1 VRIAVT
7 GMGGELGTRVA
18 LLLEARDDVSAIMG
32 LDLEPPRRHLRRA
45 EYHRVD
51 PRDRER
57 TISTIAAFAPTV
69 LVHLGV
75 YEPHARSG
83 PTSATTRTAVGTI
96 AALDACLDAGTLEA
110 VVVRSG
116 IEVYG
121 RGSGTP
127 VRPDESVAPDPT
139 SPFGES
145 LLHAERVAVDGGA
158 KAGVPVSLL
167 RCAPVVG
174 PHFPSPLGRVLR
186 LPAVPVPL
194 FGSARFCV
202 LHQEDAAAAIV
213 AAVTRRPDGPVNVVG
228 SGAVSALEAVR
239 LGGGVPVPTWGPG
252 WRVAAVATEI
262 AGAPL
267 ADHVIELLTRGRLA
281 DGDRVQE
288 LLGFSPLHTTPEV
301 VGSLHA
307 WAALQPGSSARPAA

>member
-1 VRIAVT
+1 
-7 GMGGELGTRVA
+7 M
-18 LLLEARDDVSAIMG
+18 
-32 LDLEPPRRHLRRA
+32 
-45 EYHRVD
+45 
-51 PRDRER
+51 
-57 TISTIAAFAPTV
+57 
-69 LVHLGV
+69 
-75 YEPHARSG
+75 
-83 PTSATTRTAVGTI
+83 
-96 AALDACLDAGTLEA
+96 
-110 VVVRSG
+110 
-116 IEVYG
+116 
-121 RGSGTP
+121 
-127 VRPDESVAPDPT
+127 
-139 SPFGES
+139 
-145 LLHAERVAVDGGA
+145 
-158 KAGVPVSLL
+158 
-167 RCAPVVG
+167 VG

-228 SGAVSALEAVR
+228 SGAVSAIEAVR
-239 LGGGVPVPTWGPG
+239 LGGGVPMPTWGPG

-288 LLGFSPLHTTPEV
+288 LLGFSPVHTTPEV

>member
-1 VRIAVT
+1 VRVAIT
-7 GMGGELGTRVA
+7 GMGGDLGTRVA
-18 LLLEARDDVSAIMG
+18 LRLEADDRVEAIIG
-32 LDLEPPRRHLRRA
+32 VDLEPPRRHLRRA

-57 TISTIAAFAPTV
+57 MLATLGGFAPTV

-83 PTSATTRTAVGTI
+83 PRSATTRTAVGTI
-96 AALDACLDAGTLEA
+96 AALDACVGAGALEA

-121 RGSGTP
+121 RGSDAP

-139 SPFGES
+139 CPFGES
-145 LLHAERVAVDGGA
+145 MLHAERVARDGGA
-158 KAGVPVSLL
+158 RAGAPVTLL
-167 RCAPVVG
+167 RFAPLVG

-186 LPAVPVPL
+186 LPAVPVPA
-194 FGSARFCV
+194 FGSPRFCV
-202 LHQEDAAAAIV
+202 LHPEDAAAAVV
-213 AAVTRRPDGPVNVVG
+213 AAVGRRPDGPVNVVG
-228 SGAVSALEAVR
+228 SGAVTPLEAVR

-252 WRVAAVATEI
+252 WRVAAVATEV

-281 DGDRVQE
+281 DGDRVRE
-288 LLGFSPLHTTPEV
+288 RLRVAPTHTTPEV
-301 VGSLHA
+301 VGHLHE
-307 WAALQPGSSARPAA
+307 WAAHPPSAGRSAA